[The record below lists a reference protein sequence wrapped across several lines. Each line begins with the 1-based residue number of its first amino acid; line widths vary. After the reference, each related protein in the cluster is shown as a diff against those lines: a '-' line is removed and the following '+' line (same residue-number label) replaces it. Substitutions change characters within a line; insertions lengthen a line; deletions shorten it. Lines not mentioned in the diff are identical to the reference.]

1 MIQNCRLSR
10 SSMQPY
16 SSSPAGP
23 HPVSLSTKAQMI
35 PAMITKRIGHDQ
47 SRDMAYTIHPESR

>member
-1 MIQNCRLSR
+1 MTQNCWLSR

-23 HPVSLSTKAQMI
+23 QSVSRSTRAQMI
-35 PAMITKRIGHDQ
+35 PAMITNRIGQDQ
-47 SRDMAYTIHPESR
+47 SRDMAYTIHRESR

>member
-1 MIQNCRLSR
+1 MTQNCRLSR

-23 HPVSLSTKAQMI
+23 HTESWSTRAQMI
-35 PAMITKRIGHDQ
+35 PAMITKRIGQDQ
-47 SRDMAYTIHPESR
+47 SRDMSYTIHPESR

>member
-1 MIQNCRLSR
+1 MSQNCRLSR

-23 HPVSLSTKAQMI
+23 HPESLSTRAQMI
-35 PAMITKRIGHDQ
+35 PAMISARIGQDQ
-47 SRDMAYTIHPESR
+47 SRDMPYTIHPESR